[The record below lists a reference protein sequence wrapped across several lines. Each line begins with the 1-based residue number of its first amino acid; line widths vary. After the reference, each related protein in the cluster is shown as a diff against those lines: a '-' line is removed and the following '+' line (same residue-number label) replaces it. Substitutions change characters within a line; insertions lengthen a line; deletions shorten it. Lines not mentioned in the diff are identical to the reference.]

1 MLVRCNK
8 YKAKFCR
15 GSSCEHYYPH
25 EFKDGDDI
33 WNVNCSDGVCENPE
47 GKFHAV
53 KCIEWIKNDKEVN

>member
-25 EFKDGDDI
+25 ELHINEILNYSKIDCSADVCLGLDDKYH
-33 WNVNCSDGVCENPE
+33 P
-47 GKFHAV
+47 V
-53 KCIEWIKNDKEVN
+53 KC

>member
-1 MLVRCNK
+1 ME
-8 YKAKFCR
+8 
-15 GSSCEHYYPH
+15 SCEHYYPH

-53 KCIEWIKNDKEVN
+53 KCVEWIERK

>member
-25 EFKDGDDI
+25 EFQAGDINKSWDSKCD
-33 WNVNCSDGVCENPE
+33 NGMCEDNDN
-47 GKFHAV
+47 KFHAV
-53 KCIEWIKNDKEVN
+53 KCVEWIERK